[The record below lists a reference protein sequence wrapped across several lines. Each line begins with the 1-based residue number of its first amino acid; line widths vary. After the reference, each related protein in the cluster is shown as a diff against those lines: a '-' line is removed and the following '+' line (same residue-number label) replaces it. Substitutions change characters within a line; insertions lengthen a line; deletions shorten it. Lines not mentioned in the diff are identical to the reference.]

1 MAEKPVVILIEDTPS
16 LSMLYEQYLADV
28 DVDVMVA
35 ETGAKGLELIR
46 QHPPA
51 VLLLDIE
58 LPDMNGLEILRYMQ
72 AEQQPGAVVVITAH
86 GSVNVAV
93 EAMRAGA
100 YDFIVKP
107 FNANRLRVTVNNAL
121 ERHKLSQLVETIQA
135 GARSGY
141 EGFVGRS
148 LSMQAVYRIID
159 SASKSKATVFIT
171 GESGTGKEVCAEAI
185 HKQSD
190 RKNGPFVAINCG
202 AIPRELMESE
212 IFGHKKGAFTGA
224 VADREGAASQA
235 HQGTLFLDEI
245 GEMPMDLQTKLLR
258 FIQTGTFQKVGGSRL
273 EKVDVRFVCATNR
286 DVLAEVERGNFRE
299 DLYYRLHVIPIAMPP
314 LRDRDEDMLEI
325 AQNYLEEYSREEER
339 GFTGFAPEAQAIFR
353 AYNWPGNVRELQNI
367 IRNVVVL
374 NDGQLVTTAMLP
386 PPLSRITPD
395 MALTSLPAQQAPT
408 LPQPG
413 FARNA
418 APAPTMTAPQP
429 DRYQQASAPITDTG
443 APAAI
448 KPLWLWEKEAIEAA
462 IAQCGGNIPK
472 AAELL
477 EIAPSTIYRKKA
489 NWEKQ
494 SLTQPLP
501 SPANSW
507 TH

>member
-16 LSMLYEQYLADV
+16 LSMLYEQYLSDEDV
-28 DVDVMVA
+28 DVRVA

-58 LPDMNGLEILRYMQ
+58 LPDMNGLEILRYMKS
-72 AEQQPGAVVVITAH
+72 EQHPGAVVVITAH

-141 EGFVGRS
+141 EGFIGRS
-148 LSMQAVYRIID
+148 LAMQAVYRIID

-171 GESGTGKEVCAEAI
+171 GESGTGKEVCAQAI
-185 HKQSD
+185 HKQSE

-224 VADREGAASQA
+224 VADRDGAASQA

-314 LRDRDEDMLEI
+314 LRDRDEDVLEI
-325 AQNYLEEYSREEER
+325 AQSYLEEYAREEER
-339 GFTGFAPEAQAIFR
+339 QFIGFAPDVQAMIQ
-353 AYNWPGNVRELQNI
+353 AYSWPGNVRELQNI

-374 NDGQLVTTAMLP
+374 NDGKRVTSDMLP
-386 PPLSRITPD
+386 APLSRIVPEQGREIPQPT
-395 MALTSLPAQQAPT
+395 TSPM

-413 FARNA
+413 FSRNSGSFHA
-418 APAPTMTAPQP
+418 TPPPVPPADSRLAT
-429 DRYQQASAPITDTG
+429 
-443 APAAI
+443 PATNSSDGKP
-448 KPLWLWEKEAIEAA
+448 KPLWQIEKEAIEAA

-472 AAELL
+472 AAEML

-489 NWEKQ
+489 SWEKQ
-494 SLTQPLP
+494 EKSATPVFTD
-501 SPANSW
+501 SPW
-507 TH
+507 PR